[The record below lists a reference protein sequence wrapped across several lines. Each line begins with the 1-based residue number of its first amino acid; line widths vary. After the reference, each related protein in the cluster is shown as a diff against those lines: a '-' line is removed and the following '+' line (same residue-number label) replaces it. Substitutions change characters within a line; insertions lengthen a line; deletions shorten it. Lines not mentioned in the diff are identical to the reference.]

1 MVAGI
6 ELEQYATGH
15 ETSNQQS
22 RKQSFPNTNLDRLG
36 KTGNYLQLRSFTFC
50 TAQSSGTLDGSQDK
64 LILPLHGG
72 WHRTRKICP
81 CQEMSYLVAVPKL

>member
-50 TAQSSGTLDGSQDK
+50 TAQSSGAGGFSMS
-64 LILPLHGG
+64 ICASLPSKMPP
-72 WHRTRKICP
+72 RND
-81 CQEMSYLVAVPKL
+81 